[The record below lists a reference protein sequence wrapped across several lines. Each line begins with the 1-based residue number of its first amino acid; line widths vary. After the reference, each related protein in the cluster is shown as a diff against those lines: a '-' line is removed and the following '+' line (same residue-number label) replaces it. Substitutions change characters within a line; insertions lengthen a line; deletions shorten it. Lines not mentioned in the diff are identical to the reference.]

1 MKTQRL
7 NAAIGGM
14 AFTLLAAQTQAAEIK
29 VLSSTA
35 MKTALE
41 ELGPQFEKATG
52 NKLVFTIG
60 PAAVLKKQID
70 EGAAFDVAILTAP
83 LNDGLAAAG
92 KIDTTRIPIARAG
105 IGLAVHKGAPK
116 PDISTT
122 EAFKRAL
129 LNAKSVGLSAAGA
142 SGTYLKALFEK
153 LGIADE
159 MKPKLKMLSGAP
171 GEAVANG
178 DVEIGMTQLSEL
190 LPYANA
196 ELVGPLPADIQSYTY
211 FSAGV
216 SETSKEADA
225 ARAFIKFL
233 VAPPAL
239 AVTKAKGM
247 EPG

>member
-1 MKTQRL
+1 MKTQRII
-7 NAAIGGM
+7 AAIGGL
-14 AFTLLAAQTQAAEIK
+14 ALTLLAAQTQAAEIK

-52 NKLVFTIG
+52 NKVAFTIG

-70 EGAAFDVAILTAP
+70 QGAVFDVAILTTP
-83 LNDGLAAAG
+83 LTDSLAGEG
-92 KIDTTRIPIARAG
+92 KVDTTRIAIAHAG
-105 IGLAVHKGAPK
+105 IGVAIQKGAPK
-116 PDISTT
+116 PDISTA

-142 SGTYLKALFEK
+142 SGVYLKTLFEK

-159 MKPKLKMLSGAP
+159 LKPKLKLLQGAA
-171 GEAVANG
+171 GEAAANG
-178 DVEIGMTQLSEL
+178 EVEIGLTQISEI

-196 ELVGPLPADIQSYTY
+196 ELVGPLPSDIQSYTY
-211 FSAGV
+211 FSAAV
-216 SETSKEADA
+216 SATSKEADA
-225 ARAFIKFL
+225 ARAFVKFIA
-233 VAPPAL
+233 APAAL
-239 AVTKAKGM
+239 AVIKAKGM